1 MEGLHQHGA
10 QEARARAGGAGAGKA
25 VGGEAGTGK
34 AVGGEAGAGK
44 AVGGEAGGGKT
55 INWGTQ
61 QKRARL
67 GPEPKPDAATSGQEE
82 ERGEVQNQI
91 HKFAQIERNFGTKP
105 AEKLIHPSSDSNHC
119 IDIA

>member
-10 QEARARAGGAGAGKA
+10 QEARASVGGAGA
-25 VGGEAGTGK
+25 GK

-61 QKRARL
+61 QKRVRL

-105 AEKLIHPSSDSNHC
+105 AEKLIHISSDSNHC
-119 IDIA
+119 IDVA